1 MQMRLV
7 LAVVVAVL
15 TTPGAA
21 VWACSVSRIP
31 DPRELVRTAD
41 MIVHAQAVDYAD
53 GNDIDERGMRL
64 IKFDVVDTLK
74 GPATRNLRIRGILSA
89 DDDYNDQRLPYTFV
103 RPDGRRG
110 DCFASTYRRG
120 GQFLL
125 MLKRVPDGYTPY
137 WAALAP
143 VNEQLRSDDD
153 RWLAWVR
160 QAVKQPATGAGEG

>member
-7 LAVVVAVL
+7 LAIVVAVL

-31 DPRELVRTAD
+31 DPKELVRTAD
-41 MIVHAQAVDYAD
+41 LIVHARAVDYVD
-53 GNDIDERGMRL
+53 GNDVDERRMRL
-64 IKFDVVDTLK
+64 INFDVVDTLK
-74 GPATRNLRIRGILSA
+74 GPATGGLRIRGMLSTA
-89 DDDYNDQRLPYTFV
+89 DDYNDKHPPYAFV
-103 RPDGRRG
+103 RPDGRGG
-110 DCFASTYRRG
+110 DCFAHTYRRG

-125 MLKRVPDGYTPY
+125 FLKREPNGYTPY

-160 QAVKQPATGAGEG
+160 RAAKQSAAGAGKG